1 MGKSDG
7 KTYIYGSELES
18 EVQRRKVRWE
28 NIMFFGKQTGLKVLC
43 NICNFQELSEDAKV
57 LVDAYGE
64 NSGAKIVFA
73 QKLLFTDAS
82 FQGRETTLTS
92 GQRPWSLTLQLFSAE
107 L

>member
-73 QKLLFTDAS
+73 QTLLFTEV
-82 FQGRETTLTS
+82 FRE
-92 GQRPWSLTLQLFSAE
+92 GKQP
-107 L
+107 